1 MPIMHVIRVYVI
13 SFRSVDRHLMA
24 DTPEINCS
32 SLNLDSLDDIL
43 FSTKKFLHTPYDTK
57 TYRLLS
63 TLNTVLLI
71 LTSISECYKCYI
83 CEY

>member
-13 SFRSVDRHLMA
+13 SFRSVDRHLMTG
-24 DTPEINCS
+24 TPEINCS

-43 FSTKKFLHTPYDTK
+43 FSIKKFLHTP
-57 TYRLLS
+57 YRLLS